1 MENIKIYH
9 NPRCSKSREALKL
22 LNDKGLN
29 IDIIL
34 YMDNKLLPEELRVL
48 LRKLNISAKELIRKN
63 EKIYKEKNIKNNIYS
78 EDELIELMIE
88 YPNLM
93 QRPIIEVNEDIIIAR
108 PPEKII
114 DLI

>member
-63 EKIYKEKNIKNNIYS
+63 
-78 EDELIELMIE
+78 
-88 YPNLM
+88 
-93 QRPIIEVNEDIIIAR
+93 
-108 PPEKII
+108 
-114 DLI
+114 